1 MEMKR
6 MRKKS
11 VLAKLLSLVL
21 CMAMVGSI
29 CAPLVAAEEGAVGE
43 AAAVYGE
50 ATLVGG
56 GDGGSDT
63 QYADAMEVTAL
74 FEQMMRM
81 TDPNE
86 LANAIASL
94 TEVQRQLLGEELLRQ
109 LEPGTET
116 TPKIKKFFDNLKDRF
131 DEKN

>member
-43 AAAVYGE
+43 AEVIYGE

-94 TEVQRQLLGEELLRQ
+94 T
-109 LEPGTET
+109 
-116 TPKIKKFFDNLKDRF
+116 
-131 DEKN
+131 